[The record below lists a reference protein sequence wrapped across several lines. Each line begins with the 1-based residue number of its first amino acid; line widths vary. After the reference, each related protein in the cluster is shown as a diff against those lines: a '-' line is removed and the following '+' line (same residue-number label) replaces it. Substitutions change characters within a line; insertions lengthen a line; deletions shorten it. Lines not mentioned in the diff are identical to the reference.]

1 MPRHRTI
8 TLEFRQKIVD
18 ALLRGETISGVAQR
32 FKFPYSTV
40 YSVWRRYEEEGDI
53 AAGPRGG
60 ARRQGH
66 LQEEQLD
73 FLVSVISNRPGATLE
88 ELRDGLLQQF
98 PAIGSI
104 ALSTIG
110 KALEDC
116 AHMTLKRLSVEHDQH
131 NSDHTIAIRQEY
143 ARRFCLEGKSY
154 SDVVFFDEAGFNL
167 HMTRSR
173 RRSAVGQRARQ
184 QRRPADRGRN
194 VSLLVAVDRNGIQAH
209 QTIVGAWNGEKLL
222 NFFEEEVFPHFE
234 GQHATFVMDN
244 A

>member
-18 ALLRGETISGVAQR
+18 ALLRGETISGVARR
-32 FKFPYSTV
+32 FEFPYSTV
-40 YSVWRRYEEEGDI
+40 YSVWRRYEEEGDV

-60 ARRQGH
+60 ARRQGR

-110 KALEDC
+110 KALEDH
-116 AHMTLKRLSVEHDQH
+116 AHMTLKRLSIEHDRH
-131 NSDHTIAIRQEY
+131 NSEGTIRARQEY
-143 ARRFCLEGKSY
+143 AHRFHLEGKMY

-167 HMTRSR
+167 HMTRS
-173 RRSAVGQRARQ
+173 
-184 QRRPADRGRN
+184 
-194 VSLLVAVDRNGIQAH
+194 
-209 QTIVGAWNGEKLL
+209 
-222 NFFEEEVFPHFE
+222 
-234 GQHATFVMDN
+234 
-244 A
+244 